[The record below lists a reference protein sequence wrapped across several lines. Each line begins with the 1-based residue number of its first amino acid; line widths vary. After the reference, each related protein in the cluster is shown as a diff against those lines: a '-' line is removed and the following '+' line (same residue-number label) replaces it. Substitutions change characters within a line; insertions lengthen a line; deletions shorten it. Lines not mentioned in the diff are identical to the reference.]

1 MAKAERPKS
10 AMAILPVRPCRGS
23 GKVAQTAFS
32 SESRDGNSSI
42 PTVNHFLGDLRI
54 PKMHVLQNL
63 FQESSVKYTTFRIAV
78 VRRRMLP
85 NVPPNSVWQRVRQES
100 VRQKGVRQKLGGI
113 SYLIR
118 CA

>member
-23 GKVAQTAFS
+23 GKAAQVAFS
-32 SESRDGNSSI
+32 PESRDGNSSI

-54 PKMHVLQNL
+54 PKMHILQNL

-78 VRRRMLP
+78 LQLLAFAIV
-85 NVPPNSVWQRVRQES
+85 SVH
-100 VRQKGVRQKLGGI
+100 GI
-113 SYLIR
+113 VMNEQISRL
-118 CA
+118 